1 MLLSRLSGPGG
12 MGARPDDHRKV
23 TLLGAKDAQPFPRR

>member
-1 MLLSRLSGPGG
+1 LLSRLPGPGG

-23 TLLGAKDAQPFPRR
+23 TLLGAKDAQPFRRR